1 MSAGTGSGAHIVI
14 LSRSA
19 RETGL
24 GWGLGADAKIL
35 ESTLRAAHA
44 TQNLR
49 IASID
54 HIDPMKFC
62 GSGRLP
68 KHVDITFHLEIPCR
82 VAFQYSK
89 KNVAIVNSEWW
100 PRHDWDWCLDPKTG
114 ADLFVFK
121 TRSARDMFPEIPNE
135 RVALIPWRCDLGM
148 NSALSSL
155 PKFPPVKEF
164 LYLLGGS
171 VNKTIAARSLVRAW
185 KPSWPKLHIIGAS
198 ELLDSIRFG
207 DMPVN
212 ITMRTP
218 YMSVQERINAQT
230 TYAFHIVASAAESF
244 AHPFAEAISIGA
256 IPLWNSLLI
265 YDELYGELLG
275 NIGRI
280 ASSVLPS
287 GRTDDVLVE
296 SEYRTSLHSVFP
308 TSSIESAVESVLAVA
323 SDTAAYT
330 GLVGTL
336 RHFGSTQ
343 IKTFRTAFFKMLRS
357 LTTAARSTTTA
368 TGSAP
373 AEGAADTPPSVAVIT
388 LVHNRPQ
395 WFPNAAQNILRSSYP
410 RDKLTW
416 IIVDDSPA
424 AGRIDGPVAAFQS
437 RFPQFQTIYVS
448 LPRKH
453 TIGEKRNIGCSRAP
467 AEATV
472 FVMMDDDDHYPAVS
486 IEMRVRALKALGR
499 ECVYCSVLP
508 MYDTVKYI
516 SAVNVPPLTLSPYER
531 ISEASMAFTRAFW
544 SARGWPT
551 SVNIAEGSAFLSDR
565 LEATAEIPPEGV
577 IISFLHV
584 GNTTSRRIPE
594 SETPNGCH
602 YGFDDTYFT
611 LISEAG
617 QKK

>member
-1 MSAGTGSGAHIVI
+1 MSAGAGSAAHIVI

-68 KHVDITFHLEIPCR
+68 KQVDITFHLEIPCR

-89 KNVAIVNSEWW
+89 KNVVIVNSEWW

-121 TRSARDMFPEIPNE
+121 TRSAREMFPEIPNE

-148 NSALSSL
+148 NSALASL

-185 KPSWPKLHIIGAS
+185 KPTWPKLHIVGAS
-198 ELLDSIRFG
+198 ELLDSIRFA
-207 DMPVN
+207 DMPAN

-218 YMSVQERINAQT
+218 YISAQERVNAQT
-230 TYAFHIVASAAESF
+230 TYAFHVVASAAESF
-244 AHPFAEAISIGA
+244 AHPFAEAISVGA

-280 ASSVLPS
+280 QSSVPPS
-287 GRTDDVLVE
+287 EPDTLTSE
-296 SEYRTSLHSVFP
+296 SEYRTPLHAVFP
-308 TSSIESAVESVLAVA
+308 TSSIETAVESVLAFA
-323 SDTAAYT
+323 ADTPAYL

-336 RHFGSTQ
+336 RHFAATQ
-343 IKTFRTAFFKMLRS
+343 IKTFRTAFFKMLRNLS
-357 LTTAARSTTTA
+357 AAPRSATA
-368 TGSAP
+368 SA
-373 AEGAADTPPSVAVIT
+373 AEGAAAVTDTPPSVAVIT

-424 AGRIDGPVAAFQS
+424 AGRIDGPVATFQS

-448 LPRKH
+448 LPRKY

-486 IEMRVRALKALGR
+486 IEMRVRALKTLGR

-544 SARGWPT
+544 STRGWPT

-565 LEATAEIPPEGV
+565 LGVTAEIPPEGV

-584 GNTTSRRIPE
+584 GNTTSRRIPD

>member
-1 MSAGTGSGAHIVI
+1 MSTGTGTGTVAGSHIVI

-19 RETGL
+19 RESGL

-44 TQNLR
+44 TQHLR
-49 IASID
+49 VASID

-68 KHVDITFHLEIPCR
+68 KPVDITFHLEIPCR

-89 KNVAIVNSEWW
+89 KNVVIVNSEWW
-100 PRHDWDWCLDPKTG
+100 PCHDWDWCLDTKTG
-114 ADLFVFK
+114 ADLFIFK

-171 VNKTIAARSLVRAW
+171 VNKAIAARAIVRAW
-185 KPSWPKLHIIGAS
+185 KPTWPKLHIVGAS
-198 ELLDSIRFG
+198 ELLDSLREDG
-207 DMPVN
+207 KESPN

-218 YMSVQERINAQT
+218 YMSVQERVNAQT

-244 AHPFAEAISIGA
+244 AHPFAEAISVGA

-275 NIGRI
+275 TTGRI
-280 ASSVLPS
+280 VSSLT
-287 GRTDDVLVE
+287 TDGN
-296 SEYRTSLHSVFP
+296 YRTPLHSIFP
-308 TSSIESAVESVLAVA
+308 TSSIESAVTSVLAVA
-323 SDTAAYT
+323 SDMSAYT
-330 GLVGTL
+330 SLVGTL

-343 IKTFRTAFFKMLRS
+343 IKTFRTAFFKMLRG
-357 LTTAARSTTTA
+357 LTAAPRTAATA
-368 TGSAP
+368 TATATAS
-373 AEGAADTPPSVAVIT
+373 EGAADTPPSVAVIT

-424 AGRIDGPVAAFQS
+424 EGRVDGPVAAFQS

-448 LPRKH
+448 LPRKY

-472 FVMMDDDDHYPAVS
+472 FVTMDDDDHYPAVS

-516 SAVNVPPLTLSPYER
+516 SAVNVPPLTLSPYDR
-531 ISEASMAFTRAFW
+531 ISEASMAFTRGFW
-544 SARGWPT
+544 ARRGWPT

-565 LEATAEIPPEGV
+565 LAVTAEIPPEGV

-584 GNTTSRRIPE
+584 GNTTSRRIPD